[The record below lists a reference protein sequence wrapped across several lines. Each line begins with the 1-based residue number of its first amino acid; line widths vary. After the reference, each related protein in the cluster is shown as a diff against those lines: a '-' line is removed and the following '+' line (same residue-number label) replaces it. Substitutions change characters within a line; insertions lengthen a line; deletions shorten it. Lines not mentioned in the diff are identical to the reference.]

1 MKHRIV
7 FALSLLLLA
16 CVHQPVANIPQG
28 RVLIIASNVTEMAGG
43 LDARN
48 NLWEVAPAFHI
59 FRMHGLAVD
68 MASPAGG
75 AVEYLLDPIGI
86 SRYAYEFEGFGE
98 LSSRTL
104 PATAINPRDYQAV
117 YFGGGYGLMFDVAT
131 NPQLLDA
138 VAQIYEH
145 GGVIGGNG
153 HGPAGFANVRL
164 SNGDYLVRGKRVA
177 GYPDST
183 EREKPWADHGRA
195 LPFLLETRLRG
206 NGAITENKHTL
217 PDKHAVVIDQ
227 RVVSSMFLPSAAV
240 VAEWMVRCLRG
251 QGPEGSGCTTRTQF
265 GPSTH
270 GP

>member
-1 MKHRIV
+1 MKYLII
-7 FALSLLLLA
+7 LSLTLLLGA
-16 CVHQPVANIPQG
+16 CAHQPATNTEQA
-28 RVLIIASNVTEMAGG
+28 RVLIIASNVTEMADG

-59 FRMHGLAVD
+59 FRMHDLAVD
-68 MASPAGG
+68 IASPSGG

-98 LSSRTL
+98 LSSQTL
-104 PATAINPRDYQAV
+104 PAAAINAGDYQAV
-117 YFGGGYGLMFDVAT
+117 YFGGGYGLMFDVASD
-131 NPQLLDA
+131 PRLLNT
-138 VAQIYEH
+138 VAQVYEN

-153 HGPAGFANVRL
+153 HGAAGFANVRL
-164 SNGDYLVRGKRVA
+164 SDGDYLVRGKRVA

-183 EREKPWADHGRA
+183 EREKSWADHGRA
-195 LPFLLETRLRG
+195 LPFLLESRLRA
-206 NGAITENKHTL
+206 NGAIAENKQTL
-217 PDKHAVVIDQ
+217 TDKHAVVIDQ

-251 QGPEGSGCTTRTQF
+251 HGPEGSGCTMRTQS
-265 GPSTH
+265 GRLTH